1 MVEIYLCLII
11 FALLFSAFSGIA
23 MINMG
28 TTPYKEAIKRL
39 DAVKENKHLREHV
52 ARKQIKLKKLGAD
65 VFLKDQIS
73 VFEWYIYKIIC
84 GVGFSML
91 AIFFSNIFSSGK
103 GGGFGGIIAFAAG
116 FFFLDLYLYLRNKS
130 SNEEMMV
137 DIMEMSRSVL
147 YGKRGGQY
155 ISDALKDSVI
165 VVENKRLKLAL
176 IRLRNSLDSGMSI
189 EECLQELELSFSS
202 GEISA
207 FCTVVKSLQSTGQ
220 VDESLRILENNIE
233 REQNSVNKRRLV
245 ILENKTMMYV
255 MMVAFDILALILYCV
270 IMKLLDMQIG
280 F

>member
-1 MVEIYLCLII
+1 MVEIYLCIII
-11 FALLFSAFSGIA
+11 FALVFSAFSGLA

-39 DAVKENKHLREHV
+39 DSVKENRLLRDYV

-73 VFEWYIYKIIC
+73 VFEWYIYKIVC

-91 AIFFSNIFSSGK
+91 ALFFSNILSDGKSGSVVTIV
-103 GGGFGGIIAFAAG
+103 GFVVG
-116 FFFLDLYLYLRNKS
+116 FLFLDLYLYMRNKS

-165 VVENKRLKLAL
+165 IVENKRLKLAL

-220 VDESLRILENNIE
+220 VDESLKVLENNIE

-270 IMKLLDMQIG
+270 IMKLMDMQIG

>member
-28 TTPYKEAIKRL
+28 TTPYKEAIKHL

-73 VFEWYIYKIIC
+73 VFEWYIYKVIC

-103 GGGFGGIIAFAAG
+103 GGGFGGIIAFVAG
-116 FFFLDLYLYLRNKS
+116 YFFLDLYLHFRNKS

-255 MMVAFDILALILYCV
+255 MMVAFDILVLILYCV

>member
-1 MVEIYLCLII
+1 M
-11 FALLFSAFSGIA
+11 
-23 MINMG
+23 
-28 TTPYKEAIKRL
+28 
-39 DAVKENKHLREHV
+39 

-73 VFEWYIYKIIC
+73 VFEWYIYKVVC

-91 AIFFSNIFSSGK
+91 ALFFANIFSDGKSGSVVTIA
-103 GGGFGGIIAFAAG
+103 GFVVG
-116 FFFLDLYLYLRNKS
+116 FFFLDLYLYMRNKS

-189 EECLQELELSFSS
+189 EECLQEMELSFSS

-220 VDESLRILENNIE
+220 VDESLKVLENNIE

-270 IMKLLDMQIG
+270 IMKLLDMQIA

>member
-1 MVEIYLCLII
+1 MVEIYLCIII
-11 FALLFSAFSGIA
+11 FALIFSAFSGLA

-39 DAVKENKHLREHV
+39 DSVKENRYLRDYV

-73 VFEWYIYKIIC
+73 VFEWYIYKMVC

-91 AIFFSNIFSSGK
+91 ALFFANIFSDGK
-103 GGGFGGIIAFAAG
+103 GGSVVTIVGFVVG
-116 FFFLDLYLYLRNKS
+116 FFFLDLYLYMRNKS

-189 EECLQELELSFSS
+189 EECLQEMELSFSS

-220 VDESLRILENNIE
+220 VDESLKVLENNIE

-270 IMKLLDMQIG
+270 IMKLLDMQIA

>member
-1 MVEIYLCLII
+1 MVEIYLCIII
-11 FALLFSAFSGIA
+11 FALVFSAFSGLA

-39 DAVKENKHLREHV
+39 DSVKENRLLRDYV

-73 VFEWYIYKIIC
+73 VFEWYIYKIVC

-91 AIFFSNIFSSGK
+91 ALFFSNILSDGKSGSVVTIV
-103 GGGFGGIIAFAAG
+103 GFVVG
-116 FFFLDLYLYLRNKS
+116 FLFLDLYLYMRNKS

-220 VDESLRILENNIE
+220 VDESLKVLENNIE

-255 MMVAFDILALILYCV
+255 MLVAFDILALILYCV
-270 IMKLLDMQIG
+270 IMKLLDMQIA

>member
-1 MVEIYLCLII
+1 MVEIYLCIII
-11 FALLFSAFSGIA
+11 FALIFSAFSGLA

-39 DAVKENKHLREHV
+39 DSVKENRYLRDYV

-73 VFEWYIYKIIC
+73 VFEWYIYKVVC

-91 AIFFSNIFSSGK
+91 ALFFANIFSDGKSGSVVTIA
-103 GGGFGGIIAFAAG
+103 GFVVG
-116 FFFLDLYLYLRNKS
+116 FFFLDLYLYMRNKS

-189 EECLQELELSFSS
+189 EECLQEMELSFSS

-220 VDESLRILENNIE
+220 VDESLKVLENNIE

-270 IMKLLDMQIG
+270 IMKLLDMQIA